1 MPQIH
6 FDQINYL
13 AVIAAA
19 VATFVL
25 GGVWYSALC
34 KSVWIT
40 AQGYTEAQIAEM
52 KAKTNTAVFFGGMLL
67 AYLIIALVM
76 AVMFQRFEIA
86 TPFGGA
92 KVGLGIWIIVAAVQF
107 TGHLASNK
115 KFAALL
121 IDTLFELIF
130 FVGMGAILGGWH
142 K

>member
-6 FDQINYL
+6 FDQINFL

-40 AQGYTEAQIAEM
+40 AQGYTEDQIAEM
-52 KAKTNTAVFFGGMLL
+52 KAKMNPAMFFGGMLV
-67 AYLIIALVM
+67 AYFIIALAM
-76 AVMFQRFEIA
+76 AVMFQRFEIGTA
-86 TPFGGA
+86 FGGA
-92 KVGLGIWIIVAAVQF
+92 KVGLGIWIIVASVEL
-107 TGHLASNK
+107 TGQLASNK

-121 IDTLFELIF
+121 IDGLFQLIF